1 MKNSS
6 LSFSLS
12 NISQEALLHH
22 RNYRFLLL
30 ASNGFD
36 SKLVVV
42 VVVLFVCLF
51 VVCCPSAENFSQG
64 DESPLPRIL
73 LILSYLYL

>member
-42 VVVLFVCLF
+42 VVVLFVCLLF
-51 VVCCPSAENFSQG
+51 VAR
-64 DESPLPRIL
+64 LRRI
-73 LILSYLYL
+73 SRGMNHPFQEYY

>member
-22 RNYRFLLL
+22 RNYRFLPL

-42 VVVLFVCLF
+42 VVVLFVCLLF
-51 VVCCPSAENFSQG
+51 VAR
-64 DESPLPRIL
+64 LRRI
-73 LILSYLYL
+73 SRRGMNHPFQEYY